1 MLPLIPEWA
10 HHYGEFWRA
19 IRVRNLWFIRLR
31 YFAALILCGFFLIG
45 EFLLD
50 LNFSEEQIIAILSI
64 SFLILIYNIV
74 IHSTRNYAGSEPNKF
89 NCLHLSLIQMILDLT
104 VLMVLVYYT
113 GLIESPLYLFFV
125 FHMIIGSMVLPG
137 YIVYITAGLI
147 SFSFTILAL
156 LQRLHSIKNH
166 FISGLYVGS
175 QPHTLTYDI
184 LFIIIFTLMLFIS
197 VYIANRI
204 AHQLY
209 RREQQLRTSL
219 EKLNE
224 AEITKQKYTI
234 GVVHEIKTPI
244 TAVHSILELIHKG
257 FVGPISDLVDQKIK
271 RAEIRTEEALELI
284 NDILKISKLKLLEI
298 KLSDEI
304 NISEFIEKVI
314 DNFMESAK
322 DKSINLFFT
331 NKSEKQLVVK
341 SDKILFELVISNLI
355 ANSIKYVREG
365 GIVEVSTNDLRDK
378 YSIEVSDNG
387 IGIPQV
393 ESKKIFEQFYRASNI
408 DKKVH
413 EGTGM
418 GLAIVKEIVEK
429 LGGEIKVTSPSH
441 LSEEGKPG
449 TSFEIL
455 LPYKIKQSAYDIFEV
470 NNEDYLKNKNNFYD
484 NAV

>member
-1 MLPLIPEWA
+1 MLPLVPDWA

-64 SFLILIYNIV
+64 SFLILSYNII
-74 IHSTRNYAGSEPNKF
+74 IHSSQNYVGSDPHKF

-113 GLIESPLYLFFV
+113 GLIESPLYLFFI

-137 YIVYITAGLI
+137 YVVYLAAGLI

-156 LQRLHSIKNH
+156 LERLHSIKNH
-166 FISGLYVGS
+166 FISGLSFGS

-184 LFIIIFTLMLFIS
+184 LFIIIFSLMLFIS

-209 RREQQLRTSL
+209 KREQQLRTSL

-244 TAVHSILELIHKG
+244 AAVHSILELIHKG
-257 FVGPISDLVDQKIK
+257 FVGPISEEVDKKIK
-271 RAEIRTEEALELI
+271 RAELRTEEALELI
-284 NDILKISKLKLLEI
+284 NDIVKISKLKLLEI
-298 KLSDEI
+298 KLSDVI
-304 NISEFIEKVI
+304 NICEFIGKVI
-314 DNFMESAK
+314 DSFMESAK
-322 DKSINLFFT
+322 EKSVNIFFT
-331 NKSEKQLVVK
+331 NKSGKQLVVK
-341 SDKILFELVISNLI
+341 SDKMLFELVISNLI
-355 ANSIKYVREG
+355 ANSIKYVDEG
-365 GIVEVSTNDLRDK
+365 GTVEICFDDFGDK

-387 IGIPQV
+387 IGIPEV

-408 DKKVH
+408 DKKIH

-418 GLAIVKEIVEK
+418 GLAIVKEIIEK
-429 LGGEIKVTSPSH
+429 LGGEIKVTSPSL

-455 LPYKIKQSAYDIFEV
+455 LPYKFKQSAYDIFEV
-470 NNEDYLKNKNNFYD
+470 NNEDYLKSKNDFYD
-484 NAV
+484 KTV

>member
-31 YFAALILCGFFLIG
+31 YFAATILCGFFLIG

-50 LNFSEEQIIAILSI
+50 LKFSKDQIIAILSI

-74 IHSTRNYAGSEPNKF
+74 LHKVRKYVGSEPNKF

-137 YIVYITAGLI
+137 YIVYLAAGLI
-147 SFSFTILAL
+147 SFSFTVLAL
-156 LQRLHSIKNH
+156 LERLQLIKNH
-166 FISGLYVGS
+166 FIAGLYES
-175 QPHTLTYDI
+175 AHPHTLTFDV
-184 LFIIIFTLMLFIS
+184 LFIIIFTLMLIIS

-209 RREQQLRTSL
+209 RREQQLRISL

-234 GVVHEIKTPI
+234 GVVHEIKTPVA
-244 TAVHSILELIHKG
+244 AVHSILELIHKG
-257 FVGPISDLVDQKIK
+257 FVGPISDEVDQKIK
-271 RAEIRTEEALELI
+271 RAELRTEEALELI
-284 NDILKISKLKLLEI
+284 NDILRISKLKLLEI
-298 KLSDEI
+298 KLTDDIDVS
-304 NISEFIEKVI
+304 SFIDRVI
-314 DNFMESAK
+314 DSFSESAK
-322 DKSINLFFT
+322 EKSVKIYST
-331 NKSEKQLVVK
+331 NKSGKQLVVK
-341 SDKILFELVISNLI
+341 SDKMLFELVISNLI
-355 ANSIKYVREG
+355 ANSIKYVNEG
-365 GIVEVSTNDLRDK
+365 GTVEISFNDLGDK

-387 IGIPQV
+387 IGIPQI

-408 DKKVH
+408 DKKIH

-429 LGGEIKVTSPSH
+429 LGGEIKVTSPSR

-455 LPYKIKQSAYDIFEV
+455 LPYKYKQSAYDIFEV
-470 NNEDYLKNKNNFYD
+470 NNEDYLKDKNDFYD
-484 NAV
+484 NVV

>member
-10 HHYGEFWRA
+10 YHYGEFWRA

-31 YFAALILCGFFLIG
+31 YFAASILCGFFLIG

-64 SFLILIYNIV
+64 SFLILFYNIF
-74 IHSTRNYAGSEPNKF
+74 IHSTQKYAGSDPNKF
-89 NCLHLSLIQMILDLT
+89 NCLHLSLIQMVLDLS

-137 YIVYITAGLI
+137 YIVYLAAGLI
-147 SFSFTILAL
+147 SFSFSILTL
-156 LQRLHSIKNH
+156 LERLEFIKNH
-166 FISGLYVGS
+166 FIAGLYVGTH
-175 QPHTLTYDI
+175 PHTITYDV
-184 LFIIIFTLMLFIS
+184 LFIIIFTLVLFIS

-244 TAVHSILELIHKG
+244 AAVHSILELIHKG

-271 RAEIRTEEALELI
+271 RAELRTQEALELI

-298 KLSDEI
+298 KLGDEI
-304 NISEFIEKVI
+304 NLSVFIEKVI
-314 DNFMESAK
+314 DTFMESAK
-322 DKSINLFFT
+322 DKSVNLLFT
-331 NKSEKQLVVK
+331 NKSGKQIVVK
-341 SDKILFELVISNLI
+341 SDKILFELIISNLI
-355 ANSIKYVREG
+355 ANAIKYVDEG
-365 GIVEVSTNDLRDK
+365 GIVEISINDLGDK
-378 YSIEVSDNG
+378 YSIDVSDNG
-387 IGIPQV
+387 IGIPQI

-408 DKKVH
+408 DKKIH

-418 GLAIVKEIVEK
+418 GLAIVKEIIDR
-429 LGGEIKVTSPSH
+429 LGGEIKLTSPSH
-441 LSEEGKPG
+441 LNEEGKPG
-449 TSFEIL
+449 TSFEII
-455 LPYKIKQSAYDIFEV
+455 LPYKYKQSAYDIFEV
-470 NNEDYLKNKNNFYD
+470 NNEDYLKN
-484 NAV
+484 